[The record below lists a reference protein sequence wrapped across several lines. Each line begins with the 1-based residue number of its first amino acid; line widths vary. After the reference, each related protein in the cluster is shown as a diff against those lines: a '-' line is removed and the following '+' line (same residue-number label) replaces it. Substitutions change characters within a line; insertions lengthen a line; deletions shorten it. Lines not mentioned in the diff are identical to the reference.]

1 MPRSGALLSLSR
13 DHHTAL
19 VLARAARKAVESA
32 DQAACEQVLVK
43 IEEHWRSVMASH
55 FAQEEQL
62 LQAMKNQLA
71 METISRILS
80 DHALLRGLIV
90 ESSTREPLARLQQL
104 GDLLASHVRFEER
117 VLFPQLQPILDARTE
132 NIEPSEQREENGC

>member
-32 DQAACEQVLVK
+32 DPTVCEEVLVK

-117 VLFPQLQPILDARTE
+117 VLFPQLQPILDAKID
-132 NIEPSEQREENGC
+132 NVEPLEQREENGC

>member
-32 DQAACEQVLVK
+32 DPTACEEVLVK

-117 VLFPQLQPILDARTE
+117 VLFPQLQPILDAKID
-132 NIEPSEQREENGC
+132 NVEPLEQREENGC

>member
-32 DQAACEQVLVK
+32 DPTACEQILAK
-43 IEEHWRSVMASH
+43 IEEHWRLVMASH

-62 LQAMKNQLA
+62 LEAMKHQLA
-71 METISRILS
+71 LETIERILN
-80 DHALLRGLIV
+80 DHAALRNLIV
-90 ESSTREPLARLQQL
+90 ESGARVPLARLQQL

-117 VLFPQLQPILDARTE
+117 VLFPQLQPILDAKID
-132 NIEPSEQREENGC
+132 NVEPLEQRGENGC

>member
-19 VLARAARKAVESA
+19 VLARAARKAVENA
-32 DQAACEQVLVK
+32 DPTACEEVLVK

-117 VLFPQLQPILDARTE
+117 VLFPQLQPILDAKID
-132 NIEPSEQREENGC
+132 NVEPLEQREENGC

>member
-32 DQAACEQVLVK
+32 DPTACEEVLVK

-117 VLFPQLQPILDARTE
+117 VLFPQLQPILDAKID
-132 NIEPSEQREENGC
+132 NVEPLEQRDENGC

>member
-19 VLARAARKAVESA
+19 VLARAARKAAESA
-32 DQAACEQVLVK
+32 DPTACEQVLAK

-62 LQAMKNQLA
+62 LQAMKHQLA
-71 METISRILS
+71 LETIARILN
-80 DHALLRGLIV
+80 DHAALRNLIV
-90 ESSTREPLARLQQL
+90 ESGTREPLTRLQQL
-104 GDLLASHVRFEER
+104 GDLLATHIRFEER
-117 VLFPQLQPILDARTE
+117 VLFPQLQPILDARE
-132 NIEPSEQREENGC
+132 NIEPPEQC